1 MSGSKRPASPTT
13 AAAEVP
19 AQRMRLSAAGAVAAD
34 PPAAVRP
41 PLSPAQRCAT
51 DTVTLA
57 FEFFAFQELIG
68 AARTCRAW
76 LAAAVKVKPRSLCL
90 TIEPADRMAAV
101 CASSSPFKRHIS
113 RVVSGLSPWLSI
125 EQLAQLSQLPQLTA
139 LEVQLNA
146 DDLIRL
152 MDEQGGGALA
162 KLRAAFPPQLREL
175 ILCLSEAHSTA
186 ACQLQLDALSAMEGL
201 ERLSLLPPAGE
212 VIGEF
217 APLSL
222 EPLLQLPRLTRLAW
236 SVGMLTVSQLFIIKQ
251 IATLKAFSPRMIA
264 AGWTDDQFSAFC
276 RPPHRLQRLEKSTL
290 RDTLVN
296 EAAMADLACLPAL
309 TALEPELL
317 TPEAY
322 AFLPRFSRLQRL
334 SVYLVGDAA
343 EKEAQKAA
351 LVSVLPACA
360 ALTDLTLVS
369 AAEKC

>member
-1 MSGSKRPASPTT
+1 MSGSKRPASRTT

-162 KLRAAFPPQLREL
+162 ELRAAFPPKLREL

-201 ERLSLLPPAGE
+201 EEL
-212 VIGEF
+212 VIVQAFDEEPYCP

-222 EPLLQLPRLTRLAW
+222 DPPLIPSAALDPVGRPAALPSACTRLTA
-236 SVGMLTVSQLFIIKQ
+236 SG
-251 IATLKAFSPRMIA
+251 
-264 AGWTDDQFSAFC
+264 
-276 RPPHRLQRLEKSTL
+276 QRLPLSL
-290 RDTLVN
+290 RDCTCT
-296 EAAMADLACLPAL
+296 AARELA
-309 TALEPELL
+309 
-317 TPEAY
+317 
-322 AFLPRFSRLQRL
+322 QR
-334 SVYLVGDAA
+334 SAVRGR
-343 EKEAQKAA
+343 AA
-351 LVSVLPACA
+351 LWRSG
-360 ALTDLTLVS
+360 S
-369 AAEKC
+369 AAERLDSGSRFRSILPPRGRRPHQQNDQPDNRGVSARADGQPCKCMKTSSCAGR